1 MGSPR
6 PLRSS
11 AELAAAGIA
20 VVVVLAIAGLWR
32 YTSVDFAPYFAR
44 LNPIAASIA
53 ICVLGVMA
61 LAFLQARYAI
71 RIVDTQLPAR
81 YRVAAALAAV
91 PFMVSV
97 TWADLTLRFPPDINV
112 DLPLALA
119 FYPAMGLIA
128 QLALHVVPFA
138 LSLWIL
144 SRLRPS
150 WPLKIRVWA
159 AIVPVACL
167 EAAFQAFVPASGD
180 LQALRA
186 FVTAQLFF
194 FGLVELYVYWR
205 FDFLNTIVFR
215 LSYYAYWHVLWA
227 AARA

>member
-1 MGSPR
+1 MSSPR
-6 PLRSS
+6 PFST

-32 YTSVDFAPYFAR
+32 STSVDFTPYFGR
-44 LNPIAASIA
+44 LNPIAASFS
-53 ICVLGVMA
+53 ICVLGVMT

-112 DLPLALA
+112 DLPLALV

-138 LSLWIL
+138 LLLSIL
-144 SRLRPS
+144 SRRCASHSLES
-150 WPLKIRVWA
+150 RVWA
-159 AIVPVACL
+159 AIIPVACL
-167 EAAFQAFVPASGD
+167 EAAFQAFAPASGD
-180 LQALRA
+180 LQALRI
-186 FVTAQLFF
+186 FVTAQLFL

-205 FDFLNTIVFR
+205 FDFSSMVIFR

-227 AARA
+227 AVRA